1 MEKGLIL
8 ETTFLIDLQR
18 EVGRKRV
25 GPAEKFLEDHS
36 NFLLY
41 ITFTIAGELA
51 AGISMR
57 DRSKWEDFLKPF
69 YVLPWTTDVSWEY
82 GGTYRYLS
90 ENGLLIGS
98 NDLWIAAT
106 ALVFQIPLVTRN
118 LRHYQR
124 VPGLKLI
131 SYRS

>member
-1 MEKGLIL
+1 MEKALIL

-18 EVGRKRV
+18 EVRRKK
-25 GPAEKFLEDHS
+25 ACLAQKFLEDYAGS
-36 NFLLY
+36 LLY

-51 AGISMR
+51 AGISLR
-57 DRSKWEDFLKPF
+57 DKSKWEDFLKPF

-82 GGTYRYLS
+82 GEAYRYLS

-106 ALVFQIPLVTRN
+106 ALVFQMPLVTRN
-118 LRHYQR
+118 IRHYQR

-131 SYRS
+131 SYKR